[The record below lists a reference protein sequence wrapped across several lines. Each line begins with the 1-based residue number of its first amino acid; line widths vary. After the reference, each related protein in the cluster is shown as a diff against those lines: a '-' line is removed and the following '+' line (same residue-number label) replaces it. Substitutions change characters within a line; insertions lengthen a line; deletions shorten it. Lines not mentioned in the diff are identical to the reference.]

1 MAVRLEAFVA
11 TRHVPRVYAL
21 LAPVA
26 ALAEHGITLAIR
38 TIVAAHIS
46 QRVTDAG

>member
-38 TIVAAHIS
+38 TIGRGTYLTTS
-46 QRVTDAG
+46 N